1 MATNPRRHRASAQA
15 RREALLRAAMEVAAE
30 RGMAGVSHRAVTEKA
45 GLPLAT
51 ISYFFD
57 SITELAQEALR
68 VFMEADTT
76 QQLALAESLRERHSA
91 PADILAAFAE
101 TAAPRKPETPAL
113 FEVLLHASRSPELR
127 GAVTEAIEAGR
138 HVAEAAARAGGASN
152 PDSAA
157 ILALA
162 HGYALHRLAAP
173 DTVAADALQRGLRA
187 LLLGGLLDQGHIEL
201 AVRLAESTAT
211 QPTRSPKQ
219 SGPGLLDTASDSDTT
234 AATPHSVESPPP
246 ST

>member
-30 RGMAGVSHRAVTEKA
+30 RGMAGVSHRTVTEKA

-57 SITELAQEALR
+57 SITELAQEAIR
-68 VFMEADTT
+68 VFVEADTAE
-76 QQLALAESLRERHSA
+76 QLALAESLGERHSA

-101 TAAPRKPETPAL
+101 AAAPRRPETPAL
-113 FEVLLHASRSPELR
+113 LEVLLHASRSPELR

-187 LLLGGLLDQGHIEL
+187 LLLGGLLDQGHVEL
-201 AVRLAESTAT
+201 AVRLAESTT
-211 QPTRSPKQ
+211 QPTRSRKQ
-219 SGPGLLDTASDSDTT
+219 SGPGPLDVASDSDTT
-234 AATPHSVESPPP
+234 AATPNSGECPPP